1 MKDVCKYSNDILQ
14 TLNISYNAFL
24 ITINERK
31 KEYAVLNS
39 IGGTE
44 GQILK
49 MILFEGIIMGAI
61 GIFIGGI
68 ISIFSSNV
76 ILKLLNNILKNTG
89 YNFRLILNIRY
100 IILSL
105 GIIIFNIFISSI
117 IPSIKASTTSVI

>member
-1 MKDVCKYSNDILQ
+1 MIIIIFAAISILFIII
-14 TLNISYNAFL
+14 LYNAFL

-61 GIFIGGI
+61 
-68 ISIFSSNV
+68 
-76 ILKLLNNILKNTG
+76 
-89 YNFRLILNIRY
+89 
-100 IILSL
+100 
-105 GIIIFNIFISSI
+105 
-117 IPSIKASTTSVI
+117 